1 MLDKLEPRERLI
13 VLGGIGAILLLIVFM
28 TIRKVVTLRQ
38 GLTESVQDSRTAPVK
53 LDKIIQE
60 FNDFRS
66 LDSSGGEA
74 DVSAVYAKLDE
85 IIVRYGLKEKIST
98 MKDFNSIEDKKYNRI
113 TIDIN
118 FRSVTLDNIFRL
130 IYDIE
135 KNKMINARVEYLNF
149 KKPFQGK
156 EVYDVNLKLST
167 YSRVAGAK
175 R

>member
-1 MLDKLEPRERLI
+1 MLEKLEPRERLL
-13 VLGGIGAILLLIVFM
+13 VLGGIGLILLILLFLVV
-28 TIRKVVTLRQ
+28 RKVVTLRQ
-38 GLTESVQDSRTAPVK
+38 GLSERVQDSRTAPVK

-66 LDSSGGEA
+66 LDSSGGES
-74 DVSAVYAKLDE
+74 DVSALYAKLDE
-85 IIVRYGLKEKIST
+85 IFVKYGLKEKIST
-98 MKDFNSIEDKKYNRI
+98 MKDSSAVEDKKYNRI

-118 FRSVTLDNIFRL
+118 FRSVTLDNVFRL

-135 KNKMINARVEYLNF
+135 KNKMVNARVEYLNF
-149 KKPFQGK
+149 RKPFQGK

-167 YSRVAGAK
+167 YSRLTGAK

>member
-1 MLDKLEPRERLI
+1 MFDKLEPRERLL
-13 VLGGIGAILLLIVFM
+13 VLGGIGLILLLIVFFA
-28 TIRKVVTLRQ
+28 IRKVVTLRQ
-38 GLTESVQDSRTAPVK
+38 GLTERVQDSRTAPVK

-60 FNDFRS
+60 FNEFRS
-66 LDSSGGEA
+66 LDSSGGET

-85 IIVRYGLKEKIST
+85 IFVRYSLKEKIST

-149 KKPFQGK
+149 KNRFKVRK
-156 EVYDVNLKLST
+156 YMI
-167 YSRVAGAK
+167 
-175 R
+175 

>member
-1 MLDKLEPRERLI
+1 MLEKLEPRERLL
-13 VLGGIGAILLLIVFM
+13 VLGGIGLILLLILFLAV
-28 TIRKVVTLRQ
+28 RKVVTLRQ
-38 GLTESVQDSRTAPVK
+38 GLSERVQDSRTAPVK

-66 LDSSGGEA
+66 LDSTGGET
-74 DVSAVYAKLDE
+74 DVSALYAKLDE
-85 IIVRYGLKEKIST
+85 IFVKYGLKEKIST
-98 MKDFNSIEDKKYNRI
+98 MKDSNAVEDKKYNRI

-118 FRSVTLDNIFRL
+118 FRSVTLDNIVRL

-135 KNKMINARVEYLNF
+135 KNKMVNARVEYLNF
-149 KKPFQGK
+149 RKPFQGK

-167 YSRVAGAK
+167 YSRLTGAK

>member
-1 MLDKLEPRERLI
+1 MLEKLEPRERLI
-13 VLGGIGAILLLIVFM
+13 VLGGIGLILLLIVFM
-28 TIRKVVTLRQ
+28 AIRKVVTLRQ
-38 GLTESVQDSRTAPVK
+38 GLTERVQDSRTAPVK

-66 LDSSGGEA
+66 LDSSGGET
-74 DVSAVYAKLDE
+74 DVSAIYAKLDE
-85 IIVRYGLKEKIST
+85 IFVRYGLKEKIST
-98 MKDFNSIEDKKYNRI
+98 MKDSNSIEDKKYNRI

-118 FRSVTLDNIFRL
+118 FRSVTLDNVFRL

-149 KKPFQGK
+149 RKPFQGK

-167 YSRVAGAK
+167 YSRAAGNK

>member
-1 MLDKLEPRERLI
+1 M
-13 VLGGIGAILLLIVFM
+13 ILLLIVFFA
-28 TIRKVVTLRQ
+28 IRKVVTLRQ
-38 GLTESVQDSRTAPVK
+38 GLTERVQDSRTAPVK

-60 FNDFRS
+60 FNEFRS
-66 LDSSGGEA
+66 LDSSGGET

-85 IIVRYGLKEKIST
+85 IFVRYSLKEKIST

-149 KKPFQGK
+149 KNRFKVRK
-156 EVYDVNLKLST
+156 YMM
-167 YSRVAGAK
+167 
-175 R
+175 

>member
-1 MLDKLEPRERLI
+1 P
-13 VLGGIGAILLLIVFM
+13 F
-28 TIRKVVTLRQ
+28 
-38 GLTESVQDSRTAPVK
+38 
-53 LDKIIQE
+53 
-60 FNDFRS
+60 F
-66 LDSSGGEA
+66 SGGET

-85 IIVRYGLKEKIST
+85 IFVRYSLKEKIST

-156 EVYDVNLKLST
+156 ELYDVNLKLST

>member
-38 GLTESVQDSRTAPVK
+38 SLTESVQDSRTAPVK

-66 LDSSGGEA
+66 LDSSGGET
-74 DVSAVYAKLDE
+74 DVSGVYAKLDE
-85 IIVRYGLKEKIST
+85 IIVRHGLKEKIST
-98 MKDFNSIEDKKYNRI
+98 MKDFNSVEEKKYNRI

-118 FRSVTLDNIFRL
+118 FRSATLDNVFRL

-167 YSRVAGAK
+167 YSRVPGVK